1 MVRERRKVSR
11 VTAELPCATRLG
23 ASGPRSLKGRSQTA
37 TPVLRSANAR
47 PAPRSLASGAGVT
60 PGLIVL
66 SARSCFTYTPTYS
79 RGFILP
85 GLLETPI
92 SIHRPSKPDVYA
104 TDRTE
109 AVSCL
114 ETCDQK
120 VLDEE
125 ITSRQ
130 NSCRKGSGSNSRP
143 RRQRVHVLVVK
154 RFSSDPSLCW
164 R

>member
-23 ASGPRSLKGRSQTA
+23 ASGPRPLKGRSQTA

-66 SARSCFTYTPTYS
+66 SARSCFTCLLLILGALFF
-79 RGFILP
+79 RG
-85 GLLETPI
+85 
-92 SIHRPSKPDVYA
+92 SSKPVFDTLPVKA
-104 TDRTE
+104 R
-109 AVSCL
+109 CL
-114 ETCDQK
+114 RYQTNGSKRLGTCDQK

-130 NSCRKGSGSNSRP
+130 NSCKKGAVRTAGRDEG
-143 RRQRVHVLVVK
+143 RRTFLPVRY
-154 RFSSDPSLCW
+154 FSSDSALCW